1 MLTKNLEPDAFHIG
15 ADDVN
20 KCVNDTKQLI
30 KEDGKGFA
38 ILMPVSV
45 TSEIARL
52 ENEDGER
59 CHDKELAIKVS
70 AMSKITLASSSEVW
84 LISIPG
90 EPFNHF
96 INNDIGYL
104 GGSLYG

>member
-1 MLTKNLEPDAFHIG
+1 M
-15 ADDVN
+15 DDVN

-30 KEDGKGFA
+30 KDGKSFA

-52 ENEDGER
+52 ENVDGER
-59 CHDKELAIKVS
+59 CHDKELAIRVS

-84 LISIPG
+84 LINIPG
-90 EPFNHF
+90 EQFNHF
-96 INNDIGYL
+96 INNDMEGL
-104 GGSLYG
+104 GLTGCHKSVSIFSSAS